1 MPSHYGG
8 GGRDAAGNKKI
19 GSFKVPKKGMASKTR
34 KGEEDFTT
42 KKTSKDFDR
51 GGRRERTA
59 QGSKVVRRPF
69 TDAMKAKLK
78 KHLDDLGYKGAHRNR
93 HRLKMM
99 AKMRQGHSIAKAH
112 KAIMDEGDHK

>member
-51 GGRRERTA
+51 GGKRERTA
-59 QGSKVVRRPF
+59 QGSDVKRRPF
-69 TDAMKAKLK
+69 TDAQKKALDR
-78 KHLDDLGYKGAHRNR
+78 HLDKLGLSGRER
-93 HRLKMM
+93 SSHRLKMM
-99 AKMRQGHSIAKAH
+99 AKMRAGMSVAAAH
-112 KAIMDEGDHK
+112 RAISKK